1 MEMVSVDIFLKKFS
15 CEEERGI
22 EGDVEVGREF

>member
-1 MEMVSVDIFLKKFS
+1 MVGVDEFFKKFS

-22 EGDVEVGREF
+22 VIVRGRCGGR